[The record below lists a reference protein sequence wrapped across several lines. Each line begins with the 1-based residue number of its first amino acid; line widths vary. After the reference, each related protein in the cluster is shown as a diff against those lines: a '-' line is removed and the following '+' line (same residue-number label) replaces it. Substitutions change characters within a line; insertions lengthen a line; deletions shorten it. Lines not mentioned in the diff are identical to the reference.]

1 MDERMNCTETDK
13 HYRQL
18 LQKKAKAAL
27 NGEGGATRLDD
38 QTPHLALAPISAYLM
53 CRSVERQEAL
63 MEKMRAESRTM
74 TTLTRWVMG
83 LTVAV
88 VVLSIVQVVVML
100 FR

>member
-1 MDERMNCTETDK
+1 
-13 HYRQL
+13 
-18 LQKKAKAAL
+18 
-27 NGEGGATRLDD
+27 
-38 QTPHLALAPISAYLM
+38 M